1 MTPSPAL
8 RAATKAQGGAALL
21 INARARSGARA
32 EALAVEALRSHGL
45 QLDEVVHVRHP
56 AQLHDSV
63 EALVKQG
70 MARIIIGGGDG
81 TLSSVVPQFV
91 ARDVLLGILPLGTA
105 NDLARTLGISSD
117 LTQAAQVAAGD
128 HVERI
133 DLATANGV
141 PFLNVASVG
150 LSVATTARVSARMK
164 RWLGPAAYALAGAI
178 EFVSH
183 VPFIAAIDST
193 GEPVAQTVHQL
204 IVGNGR
210 FFGGGVLVAQGSTL
224 HDGSLSVYTLGARG
238 RMHLLRTMVLL
249 RLQVPL
255 HHPGDSFTES
265 LRVVVATHPAGLPV
279 NLDGEIRT
287 QTPVV
292 FTVNPGAVRVLAP
305 RPAEA

>member
-1 MTPSPAL
+1 MTSLAAH
-8 RAATKAQGGAALL
+8 AATNAPGGAALL

-32 EALAVEALRSHGL
+32 KALAVEALRSHGL
-45 QLDEVVHVRHP
+45 HLDEVVHVRHP
-56 AQLHDSV
+56 SRLHETVD
-63 EALVKQG
+63 ALVKQG
-70 MARIIIGGGDG
+70 MARIIVGGGDG
-81 TLSSVVPQFV
+81 TLSSVVPQF
-91 ARDVLLGILPLGTA
+91 AHRDLLLGILPLGTA
-105 NDLARTLGISSD
+105 NDLARTLGIPSD
-117 LTQAAQVAAGD
+117 LAQAAQVAAGD

-150 LSVATTARVSARMK
+150 LSVAMTARVSARMK

-178 EFVSH
+178 EFASH
-183 VPFIAAIDST
+183 VPFIAAIESSSGIT
-193 GEPVAQTVHQL
+193 SQSVHQL

-224 HDGSLSVYTLGARG
+224 NDGSLSVYTLGARG

-255 HHPGDSFTES
+255 HHPGDSFTEA
-265 LRVVVATHPAGLPV
+265 LRVIVATHPAGLPV